1 MFSLFSLLHQG
12 SFYITTMASLTPLLP
27 FLFPFLA
34 TSFVTVFAFQV
45 SIKPTNL
52 SPLSCPAKILTCNAS
67 LYHISYNLT
76 IQQIASFYSVTSSH
90 ITPIKHGTK
99 QDYLITVPCSC
110 KHTSDL
116 SGYFYDTTYKV
127 RPHDTFVNISNLVF
141 SGQAWPVNGTL
152 NPDENIAIHLPCGCS
167 ESDSQIVVTYTVQPD
182 DTPTMIVNLLNAS
195 LADIMSMNK
204 VLAPNFKFIDAG
216 WVLFVPKGSK
226 GLLHKKKLKWTT
238 TIIGILAGVTLL
250 SVTTTIILIVRVN
263 KVNQMISEDSHLI
276 SRRSMAN
283 RTISSKYNFQK
294 ECLED
299 VISLESE
306 RPIVYNLEEIEEA
319 TNNFDESRRIG
330 SGGYGSVYFGVLGNK
345 EVAVKKM
352 RSNKSKEF
360 YAELK
365 VLCKIHHINIVELL
379 GYANG
384 EDDLYLV
391 YEYVPNGSLSDHLHN
406 PLLKGNQP
414 LSWSVRVQIALDA
427 AKGLEYIHDY
437 TKARYVHRDIKSSNI
452 LLNDKFRAKVGDFGL
467 AKLVERT
474 NDEEFIATRLVG
486 TPGYLPPESLKE
498 LQVTPKTDVF
508 AFGVVLSELL
518 TGKRAL
524 FRESQDEIKM
534 KSLISVVNKIFQD
547 DEPEIALED
556 AIDKNLEASYR
567 MEDVYKMAE
576 IAEWCLQEDPIE
588 RPEMRDIIGALSQIV
603 ISSIEWEASLCGNSQ
618 VFSGLY
624 SGR

>member
-1 MFSLFSLLHQG
+1 
-12 SFYITTMASLTPLLP
+12 MASFTPLLA
-27 FLFPFLA
+27 FVFPLLTTFP
-34 TSFVTVFAFQV
+34 TVFAFEV
-45 SIKPTNL
+45 SIKATNL
-52 SPLSCPAKILTCNAS
+52 SPLYCSAKITTCNAS
-67 LYHISYNLT
+67 LYHTSHNLT
-76 IQQIASFYSVTSSH
+76 IHQISSFYSVTSSH

-99 QDYLITVPCSC
+99 QDYLLRVPCSC

-127 RPHDTFVNISNLVF
+127 RPHDTFSNISNLVF

-152 NPDENIAIHLPCGCS
+152 HPDENLAIHIPCGCS
-167 ESDSQIVVTYTVQPD
+167 ESDSQIVVTYTVQPN
-182 DTPTMIVNLLNAS
+182 DTPTLIANLLNAS
-195 LADIMSMNK
+195 LADMLSMNK
-204 VLAPNFKFIDAG
+204 ILDPNFKFIDVG

-226 GLLHKKKLKWTT
+226 GLLPSTAAGNEEKKLKWAT
-238 TIIGILAGVTLL
+238 TIIGILAGVTFL
-250 SVTTTIILIVRVN
+250 SVITTIILIVRVN
-263 KVNQMISEDSHLI
+263 KENQKNSEDSRLI
-276 SRRSMAN
+276 SRRSIAN

-294 ECLED
+294 EYIED
-299 VISLESE
+299 VVSLESE
-306 RPIVYNLEEIEEA
+306 RPIAYNLEVIEEA

-330 SGGYGSVYFGVLGNK
+330 SGGYGTVYYGVLGNK

-391 YEYVPNGSLSDHLHN
+391 YEYVPNGSLSDHLHD

-467 AKLVERT
+467 AKLVDRT
-474 NDEEFIATRLVG
+474 DDENFIATRLVG

-524 FRESQDEIKM
+524 FRESQEEIKM

-547 DEPEIALED
+547 DDPEIALED

-603 ISSIEWEASLCGNSQ
+603 MSSTEWEASLCGNSQ

>member
-1 MFSLFSLLHQG
+1 
-12 SFYITTMASLTPLLP
+12 MASLTPLLP
-27 FLFPFLA
+27 FFFPFLA

-45 SIKPTNL
+45 SIKPTHL

-67 LYHISYNLT
+67 LYHISHNLT

-110 KHTSDL
+110 KHSSDL

-152 NPDENIAIHLPCGCS
+152 NPDENLAIHLPCGCS

-226 GLLHKKKLKWTT
+226 GLLHSTAAVNEKKLKWTT
-238 TIIGILAGVTLL
+238 TIIGILAGVTFL

-276 SRRSMAN
+276 SRRSIAN

-306 RPIVYNLEEIEEA
+306 RPIVYNLEKIEEA

-365 VLCKIHHINIVELL
+365 VLCKIHHINIV
-379 GYANG
+379 
-384 EDDLYLV
+384 
-391 YEYVPNGSLSDHLHN
+391 
-406 PLLKGNQP
+406 
-414 LSWSVRVQIALDA
+414 
-427 AKGLEYIHDY
+427 
-437 TKARYVHRDIKSSNI
+437 
-452 LLNDKFRAKVGDFGL
+452 GDFGL
-467 AKLVERT
+467 AKLVDRT
-474 NDEEFIATRLVG
+474 DDENFIATRLVG